1 MSSRSHHV
9 VPREGKWG
17 VRKGGAV
24 RITRKFDTQRE
35 AIKAA
40 RDIARSQGTE
50 LYIHGRD
57 GRIRERESYVRD
69 SFHRRAG

>member
-1 MSSRSHHV
+1 MSNKSQHV
-9 VPREGKWG
+9 VPRGGKWA
-17 VRKGGAV
+17 VRRGDAV

-50 LYIHGRD
+50 LDIHGRD
-57 GRIRERESYVRD
+57 GRIRGRESYGRD
-69 SFHRRAG
+69 PFPPEG